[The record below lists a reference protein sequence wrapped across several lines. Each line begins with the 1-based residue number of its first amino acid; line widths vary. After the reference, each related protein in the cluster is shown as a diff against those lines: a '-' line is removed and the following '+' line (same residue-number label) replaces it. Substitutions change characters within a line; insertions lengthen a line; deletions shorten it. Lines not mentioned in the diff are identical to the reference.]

1 MPGKQDDPN
10 ETEARRERVSWIR
23 LVHLTWRISLADEE
37 RHPLW
42 RFFDELDRMPATH
55 PIFDIVYH
63 AAEMEAAIQKF
74 IEQFEL
80 DAGHVATL
88 RDIIQRTI
96 KQH

>member
-10 ETEARRERVSWIR
+10 DIEARRERVSWIR

-37 RHPLW
+37 RNPLW
-42 RFFDELDRMPATH
+42 HLFDELDRTPATH
-55 PIFDIVYH
+55 PIFDIIYH
-63 AAEMEAAIQKF
+63 ATEMEAAIQKF
-74 IEQFEL
+74 IEKFEL
-80 DAGHVATL
+80 DADHVATL